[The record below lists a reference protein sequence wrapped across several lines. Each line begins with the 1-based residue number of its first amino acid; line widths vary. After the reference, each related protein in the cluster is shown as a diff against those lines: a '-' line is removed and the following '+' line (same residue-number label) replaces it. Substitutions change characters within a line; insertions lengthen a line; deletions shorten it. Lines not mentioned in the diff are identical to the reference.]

1 MCHFRNQRAAA
12 VRVHIGA
19 NAVGDAHFANPGK
32 LLQAL
37 EKLPRVQAEPQLQE
51 KTSGDGSLQFA
62 RSSQGDHP
70 AVVDDGK
77 ALAERVGF
85 FMLCVVS
92 RMVLPV
98 WLFSRTISHRSKRV
112 CGSRPALGSFKN

>member
-1 MCHFRNQRAAA
+1 MHIVQFDAGGGSEMRHFRNQRAAA

-51 KTSGDGSLQFA
+51 KTSGDGRDRKSTRLNSSHVAISYAVFCLKKKNETERLTITLQF
-62 RSSQGDHP
+62 
-70 AVVDDGK
+70 
-77 ALAERVGF
+77 LAAGV
-85 FMLCVVS
+85 
-92 RMVLPV
+92 
-98 WLFSRTISHRSKRV
+98 
-112 CGSRPALGSFKN
+112 

>member
-1 MCHFRNQRAAA
+1 MHIVQFDAGGGSEMRHFRNQRAAA

-37 EKLPRVQAEPQLQE
+37 EKLPECRPNRNCRRKPPGTEAFNSRGVPRAITRPW
-51 KTSGDGSLQFA
+51 SMMA
-62 RSSQGDHP
+62 RRWQSVSASS
-70 AVVDDGK
+70 
-77 ALAERVGF
+77 
-85 FMLCVVS
+85 MLCVVS

-98 WLFSRTISHRSKRV
+98 WLYSRT
-112 CGSRPALGSFKN
+112 

>member
-1 MCHFRNQRAAA
+1 MRHFRNQRAAA

-85 FMLCVVS
+85 FHVV
-92 RMVLPV
+92 RGEQNGFAGLVVLANDLPQ
-98 WLFSRTISHRSKRV
+98 
-112 CGSRPALGSFKN
+112 